1 MDVLNE
7 LQSGKSKLIYI
18 YVESHKH
25 VTIDDIK
32 EELRFKLITI
42 YKVINRIIDIG
53 VVEKV
58 SDKNKF
64 TVRAISE

>member
-1 MDVLNE
+1 VGYPARVSSVDWSASVGFSPCE
-7 LQSGKSKLIYI
+7 K
-18 YVESHKH
+18 
-25 VTIDDIK
+25 
-32 EELRFKLITI
+32 
-42 YKVINRIIDIG
+42 IDIG